1 MAAYGHIDTWIN
13 NEQLVSDILVVYQKI
28 GHIGTYMHM
37 SSQWTTCIG
46 GFSFYSNHSI
56 WGHIGIYR
64 HMSTQWTTSLR
75 GCSCVSNHW
84 PNGRNGHIPSQEFT
98 VDNTYWRLWLCLQP
112 VPTWG
117 HMGTY
122 IHMSSQCTSCIEGFS
137 FDSNHWPYG
146 GPWSHTDTWV
156 YIERTVSEILVVYL
170 IFGHMGEN
178 GHIHTHE
185 WVHNGQQVLKA
196 VAMTQY
202 IGHMRAHGHILTHE
216 FTLDNKYW
224 RL

>member
-1 MAAYGHIDTWIN
+1 MSVNWTKWNGDYSYDQSIGHMAAYGHIDTWIN

-84 PNGRNGHIPSQEFT
+84 PNRGKWAHTYTLAQECKPLSE
-98 VDNTYWRLWLCLQP
+98 VIGIYQKI
-112 VPTWG
+112 G
-117 HMGTY
+117 HMGT
-122 IHMSSQCTSCIEGFS
+122 
-137 FDSNHWPYG
+137 
-146 GPWSHTDTWV
+146 
-156 YIERTVSEILVVYL
+156 
-170 IFGHMGEN
+170 
-178 GHIHTHE
+178 
-185 WVHNGQQVLKA
+185 
-196 VAMTQY
+196 
-202 IGHMRAHGHILTHE
+202 HGHILTQKLTIKNH
-216 FTLDNKYW
+216 LQ
-224 RL
+224 RV

>member
-1 MAAYGHIDTWIN
+1 MSVNWTKWNGDYSYDQTIGHMAAYGHIDTWIN
-13 NEQLVSDILVVYQKI
+13 NEQLVSDVLVVYQKI

-56 WGHIGIYR
+56 WGHISIYR

-122 IHMSSQCTSCIEGFS
+122 LHLKSKTGYGTHSSILVAFIIS
-137 FDSNHWPYG
+137 FD
-146 GPWSHTDTWV
+146 
-156 YIERTVSEILVVYL
+156 
-170 IFGHMGEN
+170 
-178 GHIHTHE
+178 
-185 WVHNGQQVLKA
+185 
-196 VAMTQY
+196 
-202 IGHMRAHGHILTHE
+202 
-216 FTLDNKYW
+216 
-224 RL
+224 